1 MNLAA
6 GCWWWL
12 REFAA
17 LLRREA
23 FHADERLEVLCGNPL
38 IKDGYSHNVEA
49 HRVLFLG
56 LFQCA
61 TFWSALDY
69 KFFDVC
75 GTSVMFDFYEVGC
88 VPKR

>member
-1 MNLAA
+1 MGRSLRGRGKLNQTT

-17 LLRREA
+17 LLRREV
-23 FHADERLEVLCGNPL
+23 FHADKWLEVISRNLL
-38 IKDGYSHNVEA
+38 VKAGYSLNVEA

-61 TFWSALDY
+61 TFWSPLD
-69 KFFDVC
+69 
-75 GTSVMFDFYEVGC
+75 
-88 VPKR
+88 